1 MNAGETSDD
10 KETSESEEEVDVSSQ
25 RRIWALE
32 NLQRLI
38 LNNTSFDPFLLVD
51 LFLTISCVKLNK
63 EPESQSLPSSLSFL
77 HTDFVNDLAYVTPAY
92 SETVQDKARQLFFSI
107 VNTLAV
113 KVDGSIFSYNS
124 LLYRRKEYYGYD

>member
-38 LNNTSFDPFLLVD
+38 LNNNSFDPFLLVD
-51 LFLTISCVKLNK
+51 LFLTICCVKMNK
-63 EPESQSLPSSLSFL
+63 EPEGQSLPSSLSFL
-77 HTDFVNDLAYVTPAY
+77 HTDFVNDLVYVTPAY
-92 SETVQDKARQLFFSI
+92 SETVQDKARELFFSI

-124 LLYRRKEYYGYD
+124 LLYRRKEFYWYD